1 MNSTAHQI
9 ASRSINGPVT
19 LDRIL
24 ADEGGGDYG
33 DFVMA
38 TVPGAGMAGMAMRF
52 VLDNERLRFQ
62 NRQALAQQ
70 GCCFGAQAGNTF
82 LKGLTATLA

>member
-9 ASRSINGPVT
+9 TGRGVNGPMA

-24 ADEGGGDYG
+24 ANEGGGDYG

-52 VLDNERLRFQ
+52 ILDGDGKRLQ
-62 NRQALAQQ
+62 HSQPLAQQ
-70 GCCFGAQAGNTF
+70 FDGVTAHAGRTF
-82 LKGLTATLA
+82 LKGLTVTLA

>member
-9 ASRSINGPVT
+9 TRSSVNGPMT
-19 LDRIL
+19 LNRIL

-38 TVPGAGMAGMAMRF
+38 TILGTGMAGVAMRF
-52 VLDNERLRFQ
+52 VLDGHGKRLQ
-62 NRQALAQQ
+62 HRQPPTQQ
-70 GCCFGAQAGNTF
+70 FDGFAAHAGRTF
-82 LKGLTATLA
+82 LKGLTVTLA